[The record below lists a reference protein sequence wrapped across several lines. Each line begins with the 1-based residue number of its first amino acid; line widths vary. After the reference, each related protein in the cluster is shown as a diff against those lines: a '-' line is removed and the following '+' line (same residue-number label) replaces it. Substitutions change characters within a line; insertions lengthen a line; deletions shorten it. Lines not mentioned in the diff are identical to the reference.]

1 MFFEK
6 VHKVSSAVATNI
18 SQMINCQLLLIM
30 KADVIN
36 NIPDLLFLTIAFQR
50 LRFGDNITIFKKQI
64 KELYG
69 INIVKEVKKD
79 YYTHEYISNNLTTFG
94 SITFNGKTDDGRKI
108 TVDYD
113 VEGDYI
119 NNWDYKY

>member
-1 MFFEK
+1 MPL
-6 VHKVSSAVATNI
+6 SS
-18 SQMINCQLLLIM
+18 
-30 KADVIN
+30 D
-36 NIPDLLFLTIAFQR
+36 
-50 LRFGDNITIFKKQI
+50 
-64 KELYG
+64 
-69 INIVKEVKKD
+69 VKKD

-119 NNWDYKY
+119 NNWDYQY

>member
-1 MFFEK
+1 MNKCVKE
-6 VHKVSSAVATNI
+6 SVAKI
-18 SQMINCQLLLIM
+18 
-30 KADVIN
+30 
-36 NIPDLLFLTIAFQR
+36 
-50 LRFGDNITIFKKQI
+50 KKQI

-119 NNWDYKY
+119 NNWDYQY